1 MFSNLITMVFF
12 TFPGQQFRRLHPSLR
27 LLLMLVSVVTVTVVA
42 YMFIWSSSTRSSL
55 DSVYRTKLS
64 IKSAPALVSP
74 TSGVHD
80 EGNVIAPRISEPPL
94 NFNVK
99 TKRSTKTSK
108 GRNVVTKGSRKSGV
122 SKPQR
127 NVPREKSSIHPAGV
141 WVKKKV
147 NGIMDVMIDKLHSM
161 KSNIG

>member
-1 MFSNLITMVFF
+1 
-12 TFPGQQFRRLHPSLR
+12 
-27 LLLMLVSVVTVTVVA
+27 MLVSVVTVTVVA
-42 YMFIWSSSTRSSL
+42 FMFIWSSSTRLSL
-55 DSVYRTKLS
+55 DSAYRTKLS
-64 IKSAPALVSP
+64 IKSAPVLVTP

-80 EGNVIAPRISEPPL
+80 EGNIIAPRISDTSKPPL

-99 TKRSTKTSK
+99 TKRSTKASK

-127 NVPREKSSIHPAGV
+127 NLPKEKSSIHPAGV